1 MVLDGSACR
10 GLRLCRSAGGQPERR
25 RRRNARRPSQAA
37 AAGTDNAEAGSA
49 QSTAAGETGGTA
61 ASASAGEAYTLPI
74 GDGETDN
81 LTVACLEGW
90 YTAVSINDNLE
101 IWQAIEDRTGVKIN
115 WEASAD
121 YDTVMQPRIAA
132 GSDLPD
138 IFVVPPSMTNTG
150 VYNLAQEGTDPAA
163 GRSDQR
169 SMRRISRGFWMK
181 TRN

>member
-1 MVLDGSACR
+1 MKRRRLERLGKGMLGIILAAALVAGCGSA
-10 GLRLCRSAGGQPERR
+10 GTQGESP
-25 RRRNARRPSQAA
+25 N
-37 AAGTDNAEAGSA
+37 AAGTESAEAGQADAAGTENAEAGQA
-49 QSTAAGETGGTA
+49 DAAGTEGTE
-61 ASASAGEAYTLPI
+61 ASSSEGEAYTLPI

-138 IFVVPPSMTNTG
+138 IFDG
-150 VYNLAQEGTDPAA
+150 AA
-163 GRSDQR
+163 VHDQH
-169 SMRRISRGFWMK
+169 RRL
-181 TRN
+181 